1 MQAILKLK
9 SEDFLKGNNAKFRG
23 KSIPTRG
30 PCSTAGR
37 QKVVDEVSEEARVD
51 RSEISAF
58 CAGSGLA
65 GWNLLLSASCPLG
78 GAKS

>member
-1 MQAILKLK
+1 MATLERRVWEGFSVQAILKLK

-51 RSEISAF
+51 HAVL
-58 CAGSGLA
+58 CKQA
-65 GWNLLLSASCPLG
+65 
-78 GAKS
+78 